1 MQFHYR
7 ATDETGRLQQGDMDA
22 VNLSDLELRLG
33 KLGLTLI
40 RARETRRR
48 AMKGRRV
55 GRRDLITFC
64 FHMEQ
69 LTRAGVPLL
78 DGLGDLRDTLE
89 HLRFRN
95 VVANLI
101 EEIEGGQSF
110 SSALALHP
118 TVFDEV
124 FVNLIRAG
132 EESGRLPDVLQ
143 NLTETLKW
151 QDELAAQAKKVVMY
165 PAFVASMVL
174 CVVIFLMVYLV
185 PQLVDFIKAM
195 NSTLPWNTL
204 LLIAISNFVR
214 DYWWALLLAPL
225 LMFALFRMQMKRSA
239 RFRLRVDGWKLGVW
253 LFGPILKKIILARF
267 ASYFALMYSAGIPIL
282 GCIRICQ
289 GIMGNQV
296 VSDALRRAEL
306 QISEGQGVSSSFERA
321 GLFPPLVLRMLRVG
335 ENTGQLDGALLNV
348 SYFYNRDVKEA
359 IERVQAL
366 IEPVM
371 TVVLGLILLWIM
383 SSVLGPIFDTISK
396 LR

>member
-1 MQFHYR
+1 MQYRYR
-7 ATDETGRLQQGDMDA
+7 ATDDIGHLQQGVMDA

-40 RARETRRR
+40 RAKEVRQR
-48 AMKGRRV
+48 AMRERSV
-55 GRRDLITFC
+55 SRRDLITFC

-89 HLRFRN
+89 HPRFRN

-101 EEIEGGQSF
+101 EEIEGGRAF
-110 SSALALHP
+110 SVALALHP
-118 TVFDEV
+118 SVFDQV

-165 PAFVASMVL
+165 PAFVAVTVL

-204 LLIAISNFVR
+204 LLIAISGFIR
-214 DYWWALLLAPL
+214 DYWWLLL
-225 LMFALFRMQMKRSA
+225 LFPAVVLAAFKLQMKRSPH
-239 RFRLRVDGWKLGVW
+239 FRLRVDGWKLRIW
-253 LFGPILKKIILARF
+253 PFGPILKKIILARF

-282 GCIRICQ
+282 GCIQICQ
-289 GIMGNQV
+289 GIMGNRV
-296 VSDALRRAEL
+296 VSDALHRAEL
-306 QISEGQGVSSSFERA
+306 QISEGQGVTSSFERV

-335 ENTGQLDGALLNV
+335 ENTGQLDRALLNV
-348 SYFYNRDVKEA
+348 AYFYNRDVKEA
-359 IERVQAL
+359 IERVQTL